1 MTGPLLQAEGLF
13 RSFGLTPAV
22 DGISFAVDEG
32 EVLGLVGPNGAGKST
47 LLALISGSLTPQ
59 EGTVRIGDDRVGT
72 RDVSWRGQVGVLSH
86 RSFLYGHLTAREN
99 LRFYGSLYGVHDV
112 EGRAR
117 ELLEAVGLTEHADR
131 RVKEFSRGMTQRLA
145 LARTLVHDPRLV
157 LLDEPFTGLDRSAAL
172 ALEDT
177 VRRLRERGKA
187 IVLVTHHLHEGVL
200 LADSM
205 AIQVRGRFAW
215 HESDFPRDPADF
227 EAIYHR
233 TVAAVS

>member
-1 MTGPLLQAEGLF
+1 MTEPLLEADGLH

-22 DGISFAVDEG
+22 DGISFTLGAG
-32 EVLGLVGPNGAGKST
+32 EVLGVVGPNGAGKST
-47 LLALISGSLTPQ
+47 LLALISGALRPQ
-59 EGTVRIGDDRVGT
+59 EGTVRIGEDRVGT

-99 LRFYGSLYGVHDV
+99 LRFYGLLYGLDDPG
-112 EGRAR
+112 GRAA
-117 ELLEAVGLTEHADR
+117 ELLETVGLSEHADR

-145 LARTLVHDPRLV
+145 LARTLVQDPRLV
-157 LLDEPFTGLDRSAAL
+157 LLDEPFTGLDRAAAV

-200 LADSM
+200 LSDEM

-215 HESDFPRDPADF
+215 HQADFPREPAEF
-227 EAIYHR
+227 ETLYHH
-233 TVAAVS
+233 TVAAAS